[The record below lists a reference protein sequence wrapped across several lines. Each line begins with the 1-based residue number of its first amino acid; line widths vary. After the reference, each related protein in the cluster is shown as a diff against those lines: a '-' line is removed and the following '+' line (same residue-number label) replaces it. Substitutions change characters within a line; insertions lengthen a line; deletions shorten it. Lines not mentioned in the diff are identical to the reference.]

1 MILTALILI
10 YISQEMPVSTDMRGI
25 YQNSLFSSLATISID
40 VPAGSR
46 YRILSDNLPWIE
58 LATIANEH
66 RAKTRDINNGAPL
79 DLRLH
84 LGAHIAQ
91 GMNDLTDRFTED
103 QIRYHAGVRILCGI
117 ADSTK
122 TIDHTSVEA
131 FRSSLGK
138 DGVAELNKVIVNT
151 AVGHGFTGGKLCSSD
166 TTVQESPIAYPT
178 EVGHLKNITEKL
190 IGIGKKI
197 NKGIGKQVE
206 IIGKKVKDL
215 FTEIRLFTNGTKEKV
230 VEKKKDLAKKL
241 HRQVVRLKNMVI
253 EAVSGLKEKSKSK
266 YQEELESYDLMIE
279 QIRQWMKT
287 GYHPKGK
294 LISLWNKTAR
304 AITRNK
310 ASKKVEF
317 GVRWFITRLENG
329 YIIGDTCKKIGSD
342 ADTKILE
349 EVLPHFIETMS
360 GEIPNIVVY
369 DRGGDGKKNHD
380 LIEDLKI
387 KHNCI
392 FLKGKKKM
400 EVGSRIYQEAKRE
413 RALSE
418 ASIATIKHAKY
429 GFNRPRAKSSEG
441 CATKG
446 QMAILGANLTKFVRD
461 IQLNNG
467 MNLEMI

>member
-1 MILTALILI
+1 M
-10 YISQEMPVSTDMRGI
+10 STDMRGI
-25 YQNSLFSSLATISID
+25 YQDSLFSSLATISID
-40 VPAGSR
+40 VPTGSR
-46 YRILSDNLPWIE
+46 YRILSSNLPWPE
-58 LATIANEH
+58 LAIIANEH
-66 RAKTRDINNGAPL
+66 RSKTRDIHNGAPL

-91 GMNDLTDRFTED
+91 GMNALTDRFTED
-103 QIRYHAGVRILCGI
+103 QVRYHAGVRILCGI

-138 DGVAELNKVIVNT
+138 DGVAEINKVIVNT
-151 AVGHGFTGGKLCSSD
+151 VEEYGFTGIKLCSSD

-190 IGIGKKI
+190 VGIGKKI
-197 NKGIGKQVE
+197 KKGIGDQVG
-206 IIGKKVKDL
+206 IVGKKVKDL
-215 FTEIRLFTNGTKEKV
+215 FTEIRLFTNGTKEKTI
-230 VEKKKDLAKKL
+230 EKKKELTKEL
-241 HRQVVRLKNMVI
+241 HRQVVRLKNIVV
-253 EAVSGLKEKSKSK
+253 ATVSDLKEKSKAK
-266 YQEELESYDLMIE
+266 YQEELENYNLMIE
-279 QIRQWMKT
+279 QIRQWIKT
-287 GYHPKGK
+287 GYHPKDK

-317 GVRWFITRLENG
+317 GERWYITRLKNG
-329 YIIGDTCKKIGSD
+329 YIIGNTCQKIGAD

-349 EVLPHFIETMS
+349 EVLPHFIDTF
-360 GEIPNIVVY
+360 GGKIPDLVVY

-380 LIEDLKI
+380 LIKDLNI

-392 FLKGKKKM
+392 FRKGKKKM
-400 EVGSRIYQEAKRE
+400 EVGPRIYQEAKRE

-441 CATKG
+441 CAIKG
-446 QMAILGANLTKFVRD
+446 HMAILGANLTKFVRD
-461 IQLNNG
+461 IQLSSD
-467 MNLEMI
+467 MNLEIR

>member
-1 MILTALILI
+1 M
-10 YISQEMPVSTDMRGI
+10 STNMDGI
-25 YQNSLFSSLATISID
+25 YQPSLFSSSATISID
-40 VPAGSR
+40 VPTGSR
-46 YRILSDNLPWIE
+46 YRILSDNLPWVE
-58 LATIANEH
+58 LAEVANRH

-91 GMNDLTDRFTED
+91 GMNDLTDRFSED
-103 QIRYHAGVRILCGI
+103 QVRYHAGIRILCGI
-117 ADSTK
+117 ADSTQ
-122 TIDHTSVEA
+122 TIDHTSIET

-138 DGVAELNKVIVNT
+138 DGVAEINKIIVEAAT
-151 AVGHGFTGGKLCSSD
+151 KHGFTGGKLCSSD

-178 EVGHLKNITEKL
+178 EVGHLKNISEKL
-190 IGIGKKI
+190 VGIGKKI
-197 NKGIGKQVE
+197 KKGIAEQSEK
-206 IIGKKVKDL
+206 IGKKIKDIY
-215 FTEIRLFTNGTKEKV
+215 TEIRLFTNGKKEKV
-230 VEKKKDLAKKL
+230 LEKKKDLTKKL
-241 HRQVVRLKNMVI
+241 HRQVVRLKNLITTTIGNM
-253 EAVSGLKEKSKSK
+253 EERSKVK
-266 YQEELESYDLMIE
+266 YQEELELYNSMIE

-287 GYHPKGK
+287 GYHPQGK
-294 LISLWNKTAR
+294 LISLWNQLAR

-310 ASKKVEF
+310 LSKKVEF

-329 YIIGDTCKKIGSD
+329 YLIGDTCEKIGAD

-349 EVLPHFIETMS
+349 EVLPHFIENLN
-360 GEIPNIVVY
+360 GEVPEIVVY

-380 LIEDLKI
+380 LLEELGV

-392 FLKGKKKM
+392 FKKGKAKM
-400 EVGSRIYQEAKRE
+400 EVGLQVFKKAKRE

-429 GFNRPRAKSSEG
+429 GFNRPRAKSAEG

-446 QMAILGANLTKFVRD
+446 QMAILGANLTKFTRD
-461 IQLNNG
+461 IQLNND